1 MPSRISLHEVMDLVA
16 REKGWRDTLLY
27 TSFDKSAADVL
38 TYDEFERI
46 LIMESVTTNPR
57 KVRELWNYLKKFG
70 IGRQVNQN
78 DRIVVNMVALRD
90 LLAKEYPIYR
100 DAPGLISVGNQTPSS
115 AHAHAHTQNAC
126 ETLAETE
133 DSI

>member
-1 MPSRISLHEVMDLVA
+1 MSPRISLHEVMDLVA

-27 TSFDKSAADVL
+27 SSIDKDAAEVL

-46 LIMESVTTNPR
+46 LILESVTTSPR

-78 DRIVVNMVALRD
+78 NRIIVNMAALRD
-90 LLAKEYPIYR
+90 LLAKEFPAYR
-100 DAPGLISVGNQTPSS
+100 DAPVPVSVGNQTPPS
-115 AHAHAHTQNAC
+115 AHAHAHTQNAW
-126 ETLAETE
+126 ETLADTE
-133 DSI
+133 DCI